1 MDLHA
6 RAVDRDPQRSVWL
19 TLRDLHLQFAPL
31 ELGED
36 LLQEA
41 IVDPS
46 ASAHVNRVFGIKPV
60 GQGTPGTIFL
70 GHEQPTFQHLS
81 RGHLPF
87 PREVGVNGAIR
98 AQCASDK

>member
-6 RAVDRDPQRSVWL
+6 RAVDRHPRRSVWL

-31 ELGED
+31 ELSED

-41 IVDPS
+41 IVDSSP
-46 ASAHVNRVFGIKPV
+46 SAHVSRVFGTGPV
-60 GQGTPGTIFL
+60 GQGTPGITFL

-81 RGHLPF
+81 RGHLQF
-87 PREVGVNGAIR
+87 TREVGVNGAIR